1 MKLRKET
8 SLYLFSLL
16 LTASLIINQLFPHLW
31 TIRTR
36 SSWKSLPARSTLK
49 YTIKMKSKIMTPAA
63 VLGYSNVSVNPYDK
77 VQLTSNAPS
86 QSVVLR
92 MQQSSLMPRQHK
104 KKMLSRVTLG
114 LIYVEHVQTASLRFS
129 TVLPLQLDSIA

>member
-1 MKLRKET
+1 
-8 SLYLFSLL
+8 
-16 LTASLIINQLFPHLW
+16 
-31 TIRTR
+31 
-36 SSWKSLPARSTLK
+36 
-49 YTIKMKSKIMTPAA
+49 MTPAA
-63 VLGYSNVSVNPYDK
+63 ALGYSNVSVNPYDK